1 MVFEETALLDL
12 MERGQIEYHDVMT
25 YRADR
30 ENVSKHYWKF
40 GAQVVISGVV
50 IAFSL
55 AMTATHPGTEGV
67 YIPIVTSILGF
78 WIPSPEIPPSLRPDP
93 VSSQSTVSPP
103 PAPASVPVDA
113 PPLPPPAPGGHAH
126 ASVPPVSGGHG
137 RTSAP
142 AHTPHPATGGHG
154 RAPIP
159 PLPVHASFGVS
170 SSTTS
175 S

>member
-1 MVFEETALLDL
+1 MKFEDTACLDL
-12 MERGQIEYHDVMT
+12 MERGQIGYHDVMT

-30 ENVSKHYWKF
+30 ENVAKHYWKF

-78 WIPSPEIPPSLRPDP
+78 WIPSPDIPPSLRPDP
-93 VSSQSTVSPP
+93 VSSSTVSPP
-103 PAPASVPVDA
+103 PAPASVPVDV
-113 PPLPPPAPGGHAH
+113 PPPPPPAPGDHAH
-126 ASVPPVSGGHG
+126 VPASA
-137 RTSAP
+137 SAP
-142 AHTPHPATGGHG
+142 AHAPHPVTGGHVSNG
-154 RAPIP
+154 RIPIPPLPIP

-170 SSTTS
+170 SSS
-175 S
+175 